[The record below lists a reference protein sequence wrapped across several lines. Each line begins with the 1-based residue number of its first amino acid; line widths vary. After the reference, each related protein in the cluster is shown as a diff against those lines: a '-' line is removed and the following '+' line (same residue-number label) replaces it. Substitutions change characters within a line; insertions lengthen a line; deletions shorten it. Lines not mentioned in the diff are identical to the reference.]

1 VEREPPG
8 KNPAGQRPAGPRG
21 GRLFAVASLVGLF
34 VLHQDVWLWRDPRLV
49 FGLPAGLAG
58 HVAFC
63 VAATAALALAVRWAW
78 PAEVPVD
85 GDEDG
90 NDGRGGPA

>member
-1 VEREPPG
+1 MEREPRG
-8 KNPAGQRPAGPRG
+8 RKPAGQRPAGARG
-21 GRLFAVASLVGLF
+21 RRVFAAALLVALF

-49 FGLPAGLAG
+49 FGLPVGLAW

-78 PAEVPVD
+78 PPEVPVGGDRDRD
-85 GDEDG
+85 GD
-90 NDGRGGPA
+90 RGGPA